1 MKPVIFDPEAQDEV
15 DRALAASPIP
25 DQFRDAID
33 ERLADIAANPGYGF
47 ATTAT
52 GVRQTV
58 LSRFPYSLIYS
69 DEPTR
74 LFVLAFPHHS
84 RRPGYWKKRLRPN

>member
-15 DRALAASPIP
+15 DRALAASQVPGE
-25 DQFRDAID
+25 FRDAID
-33 ERLADIAANPGYGF
+33 ELIADIVANPGYGF
-47 ATTAT
+47 ATTT
-52 GVRQTV
+52 PGVRRAV
-58 LSRFPYSLIYS
+58 MSRFPYSVIYS

-74 LFVLAFPHHS
+74 LFVLC